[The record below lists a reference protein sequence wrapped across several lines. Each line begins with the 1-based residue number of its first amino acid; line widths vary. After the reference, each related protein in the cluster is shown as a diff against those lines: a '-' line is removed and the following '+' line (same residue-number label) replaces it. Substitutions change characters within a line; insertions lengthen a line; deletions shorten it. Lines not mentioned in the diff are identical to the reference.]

1 MKPTSKLSDQTTK
14 GFYKKAIILS
24 LPILIQ
30 QAITV
35 SINLLDNIMVGSYDL
50 LAVSGVSIANQI
62 LFIVNVLFFG
72 GYVAPGIFVSQYYGA
87 NDIEGVQ
94 KAIRFKVWAG
104 LLLLAVVSTVLLV
117 FDSFF
122 IRQFLQDT
130 SNPASMESIFSYS
143 KTYLTLMVI
152 SLVPFSVTLLYT
164 TSLRETGKPTLP
176 MKAGV
181 VALGINFVLNL
192 LLINGYL
199 GMPKMGV
206 VGAAIATI
214 TARVVEML
222 IILIVSGKQKKQ
234 YPFLQGLYKTLKVP
248 VAMVKETVKK
258 GLPLLTNEFI
268 WSLGMTAVVAIYA
281 KRGTLV
287 LLSLNITG
295 TVTNLFFIVFGAM
308 ATAVSIIV
316 GQSLGAGKLEE
327 AKIICKKLLLFLVFV
342 CGLVGILLAIISP
355 FIPILFNATQDVKQL
370 STLIL
375 LIIALFF
382 PVYAYNSGAVY
393 TIRAGGVTNALFI
406 FDILFIWGIYLPTAY
421 LLVSK
426 TAWSILIVYLTV
438 QVLEMLKSAFLTFL
452 LKKGYWVKNLAQKDM
467 KIL

>member
-1 MKPTSKLSDQTTK
+1 M
-14 GFYKKAIILS
+14 
-24 LPILIQ
+24 
-30 QAITV
+30 
-35 SINLLDNIMVGSYDL
+35 
-50 LAVSGVSIANQI
+50 
-62 LFIVNVLFFG
+62 
-72 GYVAPGIFVSQYYGA
+72 
-87 NDIEGVQ
+87 
-94 KAIRFKVWAG
+94 
-104 LLLLAVVSTVLLV
+104 AVVSTVLLV

-248 VAMVKETVKK
+248 VAMVKEIVKK

-268 WSLGMTAVVAIYA
+268 RSLGMTPVVAIYA

-327 AKIICKKLLLFLVFV
+327 AKIICKSYCFFWFL
-342 CGLVGILLAIISP
+342 
-355 FIPILFNATQDVKQL
+355 
-370 STLIL
+370 
-375 LIIALFF
+375 
-382 PVYAYNSGAVY
+382 
-393 TIRAGGVTNALFI
+393 
-406 FDILFIWGIYLPTAY
+406 
-421 LLVSK
+421 
-426 TAWSILIVYLTV
+426 
-438 QVLEMLKSAFLTFL
+438 SAD
-452 LKKGYWVKNLAQKDM
+452 W
-467 KIL
+467 

>member
-222 IILIVSGKQKKQ
+222 IILIVSGKQKSNIR
-234 YPFLQGLYKTLKVP
+234 FC
-248 VAMVKETVKK
+248 K
-258 GLPLLTNEFI
+258 GCIKP
-268 WSLGMTAVVAIYA
+268 
-281 KRGTLV
+281 
-287 LLSLNITG
+287 
-295 TVTNLFFIVFGAM
+295 
-308 ATAVSIIV
+308 
-316 GQSLGAGKLEE
+316 
-327 AKIICKKLLLFLVFV
+327 
-342 CGLVGILLAIISP
+342 
-355 FIPILFNATQDVKQL
+355 
-370 STLIL
+370 
-375 LIIALFF
+375 
-382 PVYAYNSGAVY
+382 
-393 TIRAGGVTNALFI
+393 
-406 FDILFIWGIYLPTAY
+406 
-421 LLVSK
+421 
-426 TAWSILIVYLTV
+426 
-438 QVLEMLKSAFLTFL
+438 
-452 LKKGYWVKNLAQKDM
+452 
-467 KIL
+467 